1 MSSCIARAPPSPRLT
16 ELTCSARNFP
26 SGLNAPF
33 TAELPAG
40 SVMAFRL
47 PVTRSSTRTWQRGS
61 QPVTQATWRAVAA
74 MTALKERMA
83 PAAAGSHSR

>member
-1 MSSCIARAPPSPRLT
+1 MASAPPSPRLT
-16 ELTCSARNFP
+16 ELTCRARNFP

-33 TAELPAG
+33 TAELPPGRA
-40 SVMAFRL
+40 MAFCL
-47 PVTRSSTRTWQRGS
+47 PVTRSSTRTWQSGS

-74 MTALKERMA
+74 MTVLKERIA